1 MTSQHEALAAALA
14 RRVLQEMDN
23 GQVLNFARLVLA
35 ERFTQMDKDELLD
48 EVRSF
53 APDLLENNHVSRTTI

>member
-53 APDLLENNHVSRTTI
+53 APDLLGE

>member
-23 GQVLNFARLVLA
+23 GQLLNFARLVLSD
-35 ERFTQMDKDELLD
+35 RFARMDENELLD

-53 APDLLENNHVSRTTI
+53 APDLLENNHV

>member
-1 MTSQHEALAAALA
+1 MTTQHEALAAALA

-35 ERFTQMDKDELLD
+35 ERFSQMDKNELLA
-48 EVRSF
+48 EARAF
-53 APDLLENNHVSRTTI
+53 APDLLENNHV